1 MKRRAEEKAAADEAN
16 RKAAEANKAA
26 ANEEFASERLEYAKK
41 LFDRNM
47 GVEARARLEKII
59 KEYPDTRAA
68 GEAQNLLK
76 KLGD

>member
-1 MKRRAEEKAAADEAN
+1 
-16 RKAAEANKAA
+16 
-26 ANEEFASERLEYAKK
+26 
-41 LFDRNM
+41 M